1 MPLSYR
7 GGGPGSFGEA
17 SANLRGAAPGPRN
30 FAEGS
35 PKGALGASPYLRDMT
50 LALPPR
56 SRPRSAALRPLVVGS
71 LLVGLA
77 GIGQVACSSSDGS
90 GGTGAPAG
98 PSTSAT
104 GVFGTVRDKSGAP
117 VTGATGTIAGA
128 TVTTDGAGSFKSKAP
143 PGEHVVSVRAKGFA
157 DGFVRVNVS
166 ADTASAAHVRLLAME
181 GPFPVDATV
190 GGTAAGSR
198 GAKVIVPANG
208 LVDAAGTPVT
218 GSVDVFVTPV
228 DPSDPVEGL
237 GAPELLAS
245 SPSSSGQVAL
255 TSFGMLDVTIEQ
267 GGQRLQIAK
276 GSTLTIRIPVPAGPT
291 TAPATLPLWSFD
303 IVKGLW
309 LSEGTLTLD
318 EANGVYEGNI
328 PHLSWWNADIEEA
341 TGCVCGTV
349 LDKAGKPVG
358 GAQVRSS
365 GVGYGGGSGTT
376 TAADGTFCVATKLN
390 AKVQITAIHA
400 DGGGEIREL
409 DGGTVVAKLPLT
421 DPAICAPGG
430 TWTVEPGK
438 VVFPD
443 GSSTTCQ
450 QTLATLQSCVGDA
463 FVSLFTCF
471 DPSGSCE
478 SSGGLVGTNLTYANG
493 AKVVSR
499 IETGPPTKFTTEYFA
514 SNGKSCGTQVTNVAG
529 TDSGSTS
536 GSANVTITTPGGS
549 TSYSFATDG
558 EGGSTIGCLDGSSI
572 TLTGAETAA
581 LESCG
586 GGDGEDCTQTGG
598 GGDGFSCVDSDCNGD
613 DVCCGGAFC
622 TTREACGLGVS
633 CETQADC
640 VGEEVCCIV
649 GTTKSQNVCRDKSTC
664 AAAKGGC
671 KADTECNAGALCC
684 AGECTEVAFC
694 GECGSSADCKDQT
707 APYCCQNGGNLPYC
721 GSDAASCFSG
731 QECTSD
737 AQCAEAGMICC
748 DDGGSSSCQTAK
760 TCFGGKACT
769 SNADCPG
776 LYCCDDP
783 EAFTFN
789 SCAPQN
795 ECNVQKPCSSD
806 ADCNTGACCAE
817 GSFAGVCVPEVGFCY
832 QGSSCTSNADCGP
845 DTSVTCCAPYGNLCV
860 KDCPT
865 P

>member
-1 MPLSYR
+1 MIPTTC
-7 GGGPGSFGEA
+7 PA
-17 SANLRGAAPGPRN
+17 
-30 FAEGS
+30 
-35 PKGALGASPYLRDMT
+35 
-50 LALPPR
+50 PR
-56 SRPRSAALRPLVVGS
+56 SRLASLRPLAVWS
-71 LLVGLA
+71 LLASLA
-77 GIGQVACSSSDGS
+77 AFGQVACSSSNDGNN
-90 GGTGAPAG
+90 GGTPGGTA
-98 PSTSAT
+98 TSAT
-104 GVFGTVRDKSGAP
+104 GVFGTVKDKTGAP
-117 VTGATGTIAGA
+117 VAGA
-128 TVTTDGAGSFKSKAP
+128 TVSVGGATTTTGADGAFKAKAAV
-143 PGEHVVSVRAKGFA
+143 GDQVVSVRAKGFA
-157 DGFVRVNVS
+157 DGFLRVTVS
-166 ADTASAAHVRLLAME
+166 ADTASAAHLRLLPME
-181 GPFPVDATV
+181 GPFPVDATA
-190 GGTAAGSR
+190 GGTASGSR
-198 GAKVIVPANG
+198 GAKVIVPPAG
-208 LVDAAGTPVT
+208 LVDSSGKPVT

-228 DPSDPVEGL
+228 DPADPVEGL
-237 GAPELLAS
+237 GAPELLATS
-245 SPSSSGQVAL
+245 AASSGQVAL

-267 GGQRLQIAK
+267 AGQRLQVAP
-276 GSTLTIRIPVPAGPT
+276 GSMLSISIPVPAGPT
-291 TAPATLPLWSFD
+291 AAPASLPLWSFD

-309 LSEGTLTLD
+309 VSEGTLTLD
-318 EANGVYEGNI
+318 EGAGVYQGAI
-328 PHLSWWNADIEEA
+328 PHLSWWNADIEED

-349 LDKAGKPVG
+349 LDKAGAPVG
-358 GAQVRSS
+358 GAQIYSA
-365 GVGYGGGSGTT
+365 GVGYGGGASATT
-376 TAADGTFCVATKLN
+376 KADGTFCIATKLN

-400 DGGGEIREL
+400 DGGGQIREL
-409 DGGTVVAKLPLT
+409 EGGTVVAKLPLT

-478 SSGGLVGTNLTYANG
+478 SSGGLVGTNVTYENG
-493 AKVVSR
+493 AKVVSH

-536 GSANVTITTPGGS
+536 GSANVTITTPAGS
-549 TSYSFATDG
+549 SSYSFATDG

-586 GGDGEDCTQTGG
+586 GGDGEDCTDGGGG

-613 DVCCGGAFC
+613 DICCGGTFC
-622 TTREACGLGVS
+622 TKREDCGLGVS

-640 VGEEVCCIV
+640 VGSDICCIV

-664 AAAKGGC
+664 AAVKGGC
-671 KADTECNAGALCC
+671 KADAECNAGALCC
-684 AGECTEVAFC
+684 AGECQEVAFC
-694 GECGSSADCKDQT
+694 GECGSSADCQDQS
-707 APYCCQNGGNLPYC
+707 APYCCQNGGNLSYC
-721 GSDAASCFSG
+721 GSDAASCFG
-731 QECTSD
+731 GLDCTSD

-748 DDGGSSSCQTAK
+748 DDGSSSSCQTAK
-760 TCFGGKACT
+760 TCFGGQACT

-776 LYCCDDP
+776 LFCCDDP

-789 SCAPQN
+789 SCGVQN
-795 ECNVQKPCSSD
+795 ECNFQKACTSD
-806 ADCNTGACCAE
+806 ADCNTGACCPE
-817 GSFAGVCVPEVGFCY
+817 GGFKDHCAPDIATCY
-832 QGSSCTSNADCGP
+832 QGATCTSNADCGP
-845 DTSVTCCAPYGNLCV
+845 DTSVTCCAPYGNLCI